1 MASSITY
8 DDKPWLTHY
17 QPGVSENLEYEPKC
31 IPEFLDRS
39 CDRFPDK
46 MALNFQ
52 GYEITY
58 RQLNDMVNRFAA
70 CLTEFGVGKGD
81 AVALLLPNVIPCV
94 AAYYAALRIG
104 AVAVMNNPLYSD
116 RELEHQFNDSGSKIL
131 ITLDLLGNRMI
142 DLRPKTQIKQ
152 IIYTSIG
159 DYLPFPKNLLFP
171 LVAKKKKLAA
181 NVKPAPDVYR
191 WKALLKEHQPNPP
204 KVELAMDDVAMY
216 QYTGGTTGVS
226 KGVMLTHAN
235 LSHQVQQVSAWF
247 PGFGS
252 DEIMLGALPFFHVFG
267 LTTAM
272 NLAIYFGWGDILV
285 PKPQAPQLLEAIS
298 KFHPTFAPLVPTMYI
313 GILQHPDIEKVD
325 MTSIKGCF
333 SGSAP
338 LPVEVIK
345 EFEAR
350 TGATIVEGYGLTES
364 CPVTHVNPYGENS
377 KRKVGSIGVPISDTL
392 CRIADLE
399 DGTVEMPVGESGE
412 LLIKGP
418 QIMKGYL
425 NRPEATADTLTDG
438 WLHTGDISMMDEDGF
453 FYIVDRKKDMII
465 SSGYNIYPRDV
476 EEVYFEH
483 PKVVEASAIGVPH
496 AKRGEA
502 VKVFVVLKEGE
513 TATQEEMIAYCDGK
527 LAKYKWPT
535 EIEFRDEL
543 PKTNVGKV
551 LKKELR
557 AEEMKKR
564 GD

>member
-1 MASSITY
+1 
-8 DDKPWLTHY
+8 
-17 QPGVSENLEYEPKC
+17 
-31 IPEFLDRS
+31 
-39 CDRFPDK
+39 
-46 MALNFQ
+46 
-52 GYEITY
+52 
-58 RQLNDMVNRFAA
+58 
-70 CLTEFGVGKGD
+70 
-81 AVALLLPNVIPCV
+81 
-94 AAYYAALRIG
+94 
-104 AVAVMNNPLYSD
+104 
-116 RELEHQFNDSGSKIL
+116 
-131 ITLDLLGNRMI
+131 
-142 DLRPKTQIKQ
+142 
-152 IIYTSIG
+152 
-159 DYLPFPKNLLFP
+159 
-171 LVAKKKKLAA
+171 
-181 NVKPAPDVYR
+181 
-191 WKALLKEHQPNPP
+191 
-204 KVELAMDDVAMY
+204 
-216 QYTGGTTGVS
+216 
-226 KGVMLTHAN
+226 
-235 LSHQVQQVSAWF
+235 
-247 PGFGS
+247 
-252 DEIMLGALPFFHVFG
+252 
-267 LTTAM
+267 
-272 NLAIYFGWGDILV
+272 
-285 PKPQAPQLLEAIS
+285 
-298 KFHPTFAPLVPTMYI
+298 
-313 GILQHPDIEKVD
+313 

-345 EFEAR
+345 EFESR

-399 DGTVEMPVGESGE
+399 DGSVEMPVGESGE

-425 NRPEATADTLTDG
+425 NRPDATADTLTDG
-438 WLHTGDISMMDEDGF
+438 WLHTGDIAMMDEDGY

-476 EEVYFEH
+476 EEVYFEN

-496 AKRGEA
+496 PKRGEA
-502 VKVFVVLKEGE
+502 VKVFIVLKEDE
-513 TATQEEMIAYCDGK
+513 TATQEEMIAYCEGK